1 MSEPGVAGWSSVHAT
16 ALVVG
21 ESGLLVRGPSGA
33 GKSSL
38 ALALIARA
46 RESAIFAA
54 LVGDDRVFLR
64 ACGGRLLA
72 RGAPGFE
79 GLIERR
85 FEGLV
90 VFPHEPQAVA
100 RLVVDLVG
108 RGRSGRE
115 CPGKA
120 RKARNC
126 SASACPAS
134 RSTRS
139 RVRSITPMR
148 PSKVLLGCL
157 NADRRIFANFA

>member
-1 MSEPGVAGWSSVHAT
+1 MRAPAADWSSIHAS

-21 ESGLLVRGPSGA
+21 ESGLLARGPSGA

-46 RESAIFAA
+46 REAAIFAA
-54 LVGDDRVFLR
+54 LIGDDRVFVR

-72 RGAPGFE
+72 RGVPRFA

-90 VFPHEPQAVA
+90 VVAHEPSAVV

-108 RGRSGRE
+108 RGQ
-115 CPGKA
+115 
-120 RKARNC
+120 
-126 SASACPAS
+126 SAPRMPEDSDKIAE
-134 RSTRS
+134 
-139 RVRSITPMR
+139 
-148 PSKVLLGCL
+148 LLGVRL
-157 NADRRIFANFA
+157 PRIALDPAQGSLDHAYAVLESRARLP

>member
-1 MSEPGVAGWSSVHAT
+1 VSAPTADWSSLHAD

-21 ESGLLVRGPSGA
+21 ESGVLARGPSGA

-46 RESAIFAA
+46 REAATFAA
-54 LVGDDRVFLR
+54 LIGDDRVLVR

-72 RGAPGFE
+72 RGVPRFA

-90 VFPHEPQAVA
+90 AVAHEPSAIV

-108 RGRSGRE
+108 HDQSAPRLPEESEKFAEILGVRLPRVALDPAQGALDHAYAVLESL
-115 CPGKA
+115 A
-120 RKARNC
+120 RL
-126 SASACPAS
+126 
-134 RSTRS
+134 
-139 RVRSITPMR
+139 I
-148 PSKVLLGCL
+148 
-157 NADRRIFANFA
+157 